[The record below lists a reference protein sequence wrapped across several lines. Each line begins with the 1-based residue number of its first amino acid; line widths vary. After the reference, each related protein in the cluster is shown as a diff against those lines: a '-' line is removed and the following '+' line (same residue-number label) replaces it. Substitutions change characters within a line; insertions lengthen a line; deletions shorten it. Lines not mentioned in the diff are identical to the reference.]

1 MFSFSKKTGL
11 GFLLNDVARL
21 LRQRFD
27 AESASSGMTL
37 ASCRLMGQIYRT
49 PGRQPAELALD
60 LELSAVVVLRL
71 IERLE
76 RRGMVVRVPDPND
89 RRAKLVHLTDA
100 ADPLIDGLFAA
111 ADRTWEHVMAAV
123 SPQDVLELQRI
134 LEQLRHSLSPTA
146 VKS

>member
-1 MFSFSKKTGL
+1 MFSFSKNTGL

-37 ASCRLMGQIYRT
+37 ASCRLLGQIYRN
-49 PGRQPAELALD
+49 PGRRPAELAHN

-71 IERLE
+71 IEQLE
-76 RRGMVVRVPDPND
+76 RRGLIVRVPDPND
-89 RRAKLVHLTDA
+89 RRAKLVHLTPA
-100 ADPLIDGLFAA
+100 ADPLIEGLFAA

-123 SPQDVLELQRI
+123 SPNDVIELQRI
-134 LEQLRHSLSPTA
+134 LEQLRQSLSPSA
-146 VKS
+146 AKS

>member
-1 MFSFSKKTGL
+1 MLSFSKKTGL

-27 AESASSGMTL
+27 AESASLGMTL
-37 ASCRLMGQIYRT
+37 ASCRLLGQIYRT
-49 PGRQPAELALD
+49 PGRRPSELALD

-76 RRGMVVRVPDPND
+76 RRGFVTRIPDPND
-89 RRAKLVHLTDA
+89 RRARLVNLTDA

-123 SPQDVLELQRI
+123 TPHDVTELQRI
-134 LEQLRHSLSPTA
+134 LEQLRKSLSSPA
-146 VKS
+146 AKP